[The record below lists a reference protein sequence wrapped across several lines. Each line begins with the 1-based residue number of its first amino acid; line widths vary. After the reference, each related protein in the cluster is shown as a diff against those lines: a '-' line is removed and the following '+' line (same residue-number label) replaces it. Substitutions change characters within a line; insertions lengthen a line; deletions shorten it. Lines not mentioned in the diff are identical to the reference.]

1 MFMKI
6 RNIFPSIKSALFLL
20 MALTLTLSLA
30 CQARAEAGL
39 DNFQPLRTYEEG
51 FFEDVPANEWYA
63 ASVAEAYELGLFNG
77 EAEHSFVPGGK
88 LTTVEAVT
96 LAARMHSIY
105 YTGSEDFIIGRVWY
119 ESYVQYALDNGII
132 DSRYDITSDITRA
145 RFADIFSRALPKA
158 ALPETGTVLD
168 DIIPDV
174 KSGDE
179 YAGAIYLLYRA
190 GILTGND
197 NQGTFFPDSTITRAE
212 AAAIVTRMANPALR
226 KSLTLIDPGPDV
238 PEQPE
243 ADDAFFA
250 NSAILGNSL
259 VDGLKSYSGLKTLNY
274 FCKTSMSVDSV
285 RSSDAWYVQ
294 SLCSGKYDRIY
305 IELGINEISYPTAT
319 FISRYTDLLD
329 KIIAAQPGAEIY
341 LISVLPVTRAISAR
355 GTYTMTRVNAYNEA
369 LYDLAAEKNCRYL
382 DVCSA
387 LATDDGYLPSG
398 SSWDGIHFQP
408 SGYKVWENYMRT
420 HY

>member
-1 MFMKI
+1 MKI
-6 RNIFPSIKSALFLL
+6 RNIFPSIKSTLFLL

-105 YTGSEDFIIGRVWY
+105 YTGSEDFTIGRVWY

-179 YAGAIYLLYRA
+179 YADAIYLLYRA
-190 GILTGND
+190 GILTGSD
-197 NQGTFFPDSTITRAE
+197 DRGTFHPDSTITRAE
-212 AAAIVTRMANPALR
+212 ASAIVTRMANPALR
-226 KSLTLIDPGPDV
+226 ERLTLVFPGPDV
-238 PEQPE
+238 SEQTE
-243 ADDAFFA
+243 ADDIFFV
-250 NSAILGNSL
+250 NSAIFGNSL
-259 VDGLKSYSGLKTLNY
+259 VDGLQAYSGLKTLNY
-274 FCKTSMSVDSV
+274 FCGTGMSVDTVKQTDLWLV
-285 RSSDAWYVQ
+285 RD
-294 SLCSGKYDRIY
+294 LCSGYYERIY
-305 IELGINEISYPTAT
+305 IELGINEITYPTDT
-319 FISRYTDLLD
+319 FISRYTELLD
-329 KIIAAQPGAEIY
+329 KIIAAQPQADIY
-341 LISVLPVTRAISAR
+341 IISVLPVTWAQSA
-355 GTYTMTRVNAYNEA
+355 GGVYTMARVNTYNEA

-387 LATDDGYLPSG
+387 LTGEDGYLPAG
-398 SSWDGIHFQP
+398 LSWDGVHLQP
-408 SGYKVWENYMRT
+408 SGYKTWEDYMRT

>member
-1 MFMKI
+1 MKI
-6 RNIFPSIKSALFLL
+6 KNIFPSIKSTLL
-20 MALTLTLSLA
+20 LLTMLTLTLALA
-30 CQARAEAGL
+30 GQARAEGSL

-51 FFEDVPANEWYA
+51 LFEDVPAGEWYA
-63 ASVAEAYELGLFNG
+63 ASVAEAYELGLFSG
-77 EAEHSFVPGGK
+77 ESERSFEPGGK

-105 YTGSEDFIIGRVWY
+105 YTGSEDFTIGRVWY

-145 RFADIFSRALPKA
+145 RFADIFSRALPEE

-168 DIIPDV
+168 DVIPDV
-174 KSGDE
+174 RSGDA

-190 GILTGND
+190 GILSGND
-197 NQGTFFPDSTITRAE
+197 DRGTFHPDSTITRAE

-226 KSLTLIDPGPDV
+226 QSLTLTYPGPDV

-243 ADDAFFA
+243 ADDTFFT

-259 VDGLKSYSGLKTLNY
+259 VDGLRAYSGLKTLNF
-274 FCKTSMSVDSV
+274 FCGTSMSVDSV
-285 RSSDAWYVQ
+285 RGRDAGYVQ
-294 SLCSGKYDRIY
+294 SLCSGNFDRIY
-305 IELGINEISYPTAT
+305 IELGINEISYPTNT
-319 FISRYTDLLD
+319 FISKYTELLN
-329 KIIAAQPGAEIY
+329 KIIAAQPQAEIY
-341 LISVLPVTRAISAR
+341 IISVLPVTKAKSA
-355 GTYTMTRVNAYNEA
+355 GGVYTMTRVNACNEA
-369 LYDLAAEKNCRYL
+369 LYNLAAEKNCRYL

-387 LATDDGYLPSG
+387 LIGDDGYLPSG
-398 SSWDGIHFQP
+398 STWDGIHFQP
-408 SGYKVWENYMRT
+408 SGYKAWENYMRT

>member
-1 MFMKI
+1 MKI
-6 RNIFPSIKSALFLL
+6 RSIFPSLKSALLL
-20 MALTLTLSLA
+20 VTALTLTLSLA
-30 CQARAEAGL
+30 GQVRAEGGL
-39 DNFQPLRTYEEG
+39 DNFQPIRTYEEG
-51 FFEDVPANEWYA
+51 FFMDVPAGEWYA
-63 ASVAEAYELGLFNG
+63 ASVAEAYELGLFEGKSERHFDPQG
-77 EAEHSFVPGGK
+77 E

-105 YTGSEDFIIGRVWY
+105 YTGSEDFTIGRVWY

-132 DSRYDITSDITRA
+132 DSRYDITADVTRA
-145 RFADIFSRALPKA
+145 RFADIFSRALPEE

-174 KSGDE
+174 KSGDA

-190 GILTGND
+190 GILSGND
-197 NQGTFFPDSTITRAE
+197 ALGTFYPGSTITRAE

-226 KSLTLIDPGPDV
+226 GSLTLIYAGPDV

-259 VDGLKSYSGLKTLNY
+259 VDGLRSYAELKTLSF
-274 FCKTSMSVDSV
+274 FCSTGMSVDSV
-285 RSSDAWYVQ
+285 RGRDAWYVN
-294 SLCSGKYDRIY
+294 SLCSGSYERIY
-305 IELGINEISYPTAT
+305 IELGVNEISYPTTT
-319 FISRYTDLLD
+319 FISKYTELLD

-341 LISVLPVTRAISAR
+341 IISVLPVTRAKSA
-355 GTYTMTRVNAYNEA
+355 GGVYTMTRINAYNEA

-387 LATDDGYLPSG
+387 LIGDDGYLPSG
-398 SSWDGIHFQP
+398 STWDGIHFQP
-408 SGYKVWENYMRT
+408 SGYKTWENYMRT